1 MERRIGACHNR
12 RTIHRQRLIT
22 RRRLVAGAGAAA
34 ALGVVDAF
42 AIEPNWLDVNEYD
55 VPVPKLPSSLDGFRI
70 AQITD
75 AHLDGLGAV
84 EEAIARE
91 VSRLDVRL
99 VLLTGD
105 IINDVFGFPILG
117 EFCRALSGRGRSLV
131 ATFGNWEHWGK
142 IPPDKLGEAFAAAG
156 VTLLANDAVT
166 IESAL
171 GIVATDDSLNGKDR
185 IADSLSKRPNA
196 PVSLF
201 LTHCPELFDRVPAS
215 AGRFDLSLAGH
226 THGGQARVGPLAP
239 FLPPGSG
246 RFVSGWYD
254 IGLGRAY
261 VSRGTGTSIAPAR
274 FACRPELPV
283 FTLRRA

>member
-1 MERRIGACHNR
+1 
-12 RTIHRQRLIT
+12 LT
-22 RRRLVAGAGAAA
+22 RRRLVVGGGAVA
-34 ALGVVDAF
+34 ALGIVDAF
-42 AIEPNWLDVNEYD
+42 GVEPNWLDVDQYD

-70 AQITD
+70 AQVTD
-75 AHLDGLGAV
+75 AHLDDLGAV
-84 EEAIARE
+84 EEAIVRE
-91 VSRLDVRL
+91 VARLDVRL

-105 IINDVFGFPILG
+105 IINDVFSFPILG
-117 EFCRALSGRGRSLV
+117 DFCRALSARGRSLV
-131 ATFGNWEHWGK
+131 ATFGNWEHWGN
-142 IPPDKLGEAFAAAG
+142 IPHEKLAEAYGRVGA
-156 VTLLANDAVT
+156 TLIANDAVT

-171 GIVATDDSLNGKDR
+171 GIVATDDSLTGNAR
-185 IADSLSKRPNA
+185 LSETLSKRPNA

-201 LTHCPELFDRVPAS
+201 LTHCPELFDRAPAS

-254 IGLGRAY
+254 IPLGRAY

-274 FACRPELPV
+274 FACRPELPI
-283 FTLRRA
+283 FTLRRG